1 MIFLLGEAWGEHE
14 AKIGKPFVGPTGVE
28 LLKILHKAQI
38 LTLNPSDYTSINSF
52 YRTND
57 PTYIHSIWSRF
68 SYIHRTNVFNLH
80 PPGNDLKYLCGTK
93 AQGIPGY
100 PPLEKSSYARAE
112 FTPELNRLADEIRT
126 HDPNC
131 IVCLG
136 NTALWALTGSTGIG
150 TARGYT
156 SISSHTAIGWKF
168 LPTYH
173 PTTIFHQY
181 SLRPIVIA
189 DLMKAKAQSEFPEL
203 RRPQREIW
211 IEPTLEDVREFIYM
225 YIERSEV
232 TEENIGYPWQSNLL
246 SVDIET
252 YGSRVTCIGFSPSPD
267 LALVIPFEPGLNSE
281 KSYWPTPESETLV
294 WKWIRSVLENAS
306 IPKLFQN
313 GLYDIAFLWRSMH
326 IQVRGAMHDSMLLHH
341 ALQPEMNKGLGFL
354 GSLYSDE
361 HMWKGMR
368 KHETIKR
375 DD

>member
-28 LLKILHKAQI
+28 LLKLLHKAQI
-38 LTLNPSDYTSINSF
+38 LTLSPTDYTSIDSF

-68 SYIHRTNVFNLH
+68 SHIHRTNVFQLH
-80 PPGNDLKYLCGTK
+80 PPGNELKFLCGPKSK
-93 AQGIPGY
+93 AIPGY
-100 PPLEKSSYARAE
+100 PPLEKSLYVRHEYTS
-112 FTPELNRLADEIRT
+112 ELDRLANEIST
-126 HDPNC
+126 CNPNC
-131 IVCLG
+131 VVCLG
-136 NTALWALTGSTGIG
+136 NTALWALTGNTGIG
-150 TARGYT
+150 SARGYT
-156 SISSHTAIGWKF
+156 RMSILTAVGWKL

-203 RRPQREIW
+203 HRPRREIW
-211 IEPTLEDVREFIYM
+211 IEPTLQDIQQYLW
-225 YIERSEV
+225 SWGPD
-232 TEENIGYPWQSNLL
+232 ENLW

-252 YGSRVTCIGFSPSPD
+252 YGNRITCIGFCPSSYG
-267 LALVIPFEPGLNSE
+267 ALVIPFEPGPNGE
-281 KSYWPTPESETLV
+281 KSYWPTPELEAQV
-294 WKWIRSVLENAS
+294 WYEIKSFLEDAS

-313 GLYDIAFLWRSMH
+313 GLYDIAFLWRSME
-326 IQVRGAMHDSMLLHH
+326 IKVRGATHDSMLLHH
-341 ALQPEMNKGLGFL
+341 ALQPEMQKGLGFL

-361 HMWKGMR
+361 RMWKDMR